1 MSTMGVEQVLA
12 QMRTLAAQAKAEQ
25 APAMDNAERV
35 NFGDLLTK
43 SVKAVNE
50 LQVTST
56 DLKTRFDQGDSS
68 VSIIDITLA
77 SEKAKIAFTAMTE
90 VRNKLVQAY
99 HDVLN
104 MPI

>member
-1 MSTMGVEQVLA
+1 MSGMGVEQVLA
-12 QMRTLAAQAKAEQ
+12 QMRTLAAQAKLEQ
-25 APAMDNAERV
+25 PPAVDNQDRV

-50 LQVTST
+50 LQATST
-56 DLKTRFDQGDSS
+56 DLKTRFDQGDSA
-68 VSIIDITLA
+68 VSIVDITLA

-104 MPI
+104 MPV